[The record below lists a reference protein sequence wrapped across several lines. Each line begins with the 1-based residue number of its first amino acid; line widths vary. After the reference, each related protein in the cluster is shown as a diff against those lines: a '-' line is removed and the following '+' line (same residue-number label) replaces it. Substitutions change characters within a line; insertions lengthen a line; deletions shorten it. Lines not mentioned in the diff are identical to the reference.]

1 MSSDEKYYLNQ
12 LSSSIDI
19 IEFKSELF
27 LLICIIFISNL
38 NTSLLIIICKHAN
51 VPFFLNE
58 L

>member
-38 NTSLLIIICKHAN
+38 NTSLLIII
-51 VPFFLNE
+51 
-58 L
+58 

>member
-38 NTSLLIIICKHAN
+38 NTSLLIIIWKHAN
-51 VPFFLNE
+51 IPFFLNE
-58 L
+58 F